1 MAEISFDEFM
11 KVDIRVGTVT
21 RAEPFPEARKPA
33 IKMWI
38 DFGPDIGERKT
49 SAQVTVHYT
58 PETLI
63 GTQVMG
69 RGQLPAASDR
79 AVHVRSF
86 GAWGAGRGRGDCAD
100 APHAT
105 HPERR
110 TSALTKLLI
119 ARPAPPEVHEAL
131 QGFDVTY
138 REDSAPLSEDEMQDA
153 LRDYDGVLATLG
165 DRFTADVF
173 GKVGMPRCKML
184 ANFGVGY
191 NHIDVDAAK
200 AAGLQVSNTPGAVTD
215 ATADIAMTLM
225 LMAARRAGEGERLVR
240 SGQWSGWEPS
250 QLLGMHLTGKTVGI
264 VGMGRIGQAVAR
276 RCHYG
281 FSMDVKY
288 FSRSAKSVAYPA
300 EHISDLKQLVAAVDV
315 VVIAV
320 PGGDDTQHLINA
332 DVLAAMQPHAFL
344 INIARG
350 NIVEETALIEA
361 LQAGTIGGAGLDVY
375 EFEPEV
381 PQALRDLDNVVLLPH
396 LGTSSRE
403 VRVDMWMMAVENLK
417 AGVAGETPPNL
428 V

>member
-1 MAEISFDEFM
+1 M
-11 KVDIRVGTVT
+11 
-21 RAEPFPEARKPA
+21 
-33 IKMWI
+33 
-38 DFGPDIGERKT
+38 
-49 SAQVTVHYT
+49 
-58 PETLI
+58 
-63 GTQVMG
+63 
-69 RGQLPAASDR
+69 
-79 AVHVRSF
+79 
-86 GAWGAGRGRGDCAD
+86 
-100 APHAT
+100 
-105 HPERR
+105 
-110 TSALTKLLI
+110 TKLLI
-119 ARPAPPEVHEAL
+119 ARPAPPEVHAAL
-131 QGFDVTY
+131 SDFDVTY
-138 REDSAPLSEDEMQDA
+138 RDDSAPLTVAEMQDA

-165 DRFTADVF
+165 DRFSSDVF
-173 GKVGMPRCKML
+173 RKVGMPRCKML

-240 SGQWSGWEPS
+240 SGEWSGWEPS
-250 QLLGMHLTGKTVGI
+250 QLLGMHLTGKTVGF

-300 EHISDLKQLVAAVDV
+300 EHINDLKRLVAAVDV

-332 DVLAAMQPHAFL
+332 DVLAAMQPHAYL

-350 NIVEETALIEA
+350 NIVDEPALIKA

-375 EFEPEV
+375 EFEPKV

>member
-1 MAEISFDEFM
+1 M
-11 KVDIRVGTVT
+11 
-21 RAEPFPEARKPA
+21 
-33 IKMWI
+33 
-38 DFGPDIGERKT
+38 
-49 SAQVTVHYT
+49 
-58 PETLI
+58 
-63 GTQVMG
+63 
-69 RGQLPAASDR
+69 
-79 AVHVRSF
+79 
-86 GAWGAGRGRGDCAD
+86 
-100 APHAT
+100 
-105 HPERR
+105 
-110 TSALTKLLI
+110 TKLLI

-276 RCHYG
+276 LCHYG

-350 NIVEETALIEA
+350 NIVEEAALIQA

-381 PQALRDLDNVVLLPH
+381 PQTLRDLDNVVLLPH

>member
-1 MAEISFDEFM
+1 M
-11 KVDIRVGTVT
+11 
-21 RAEPFPEARKPA
+21 
-33 IKMWI
+33 
-38 DFGPDIGERKT
+38 
-49 SAQVTVHYT
+49 
-58 PETLI
+58 
-63 GTQVMG
+63 
-69 RGQLPAASDR
+69 
-79 AVHVRSF
+79 
-86 GAWGAGRGRGDCAD
+86 
-100 APHAT
+100 
-105 HPERR
+105 
-110 TSALTKLLI
+110 TKLLI

-191 NHIDVDAAK
+191 NHIDVEAAK

>member
-1 MAEISFDEFM
+1 M
-11 KVDIRVGTVT
+11 
-21 RAEPFPEARKPA
+21 
-33 IKMWI
+33 
-38 DFGPDIGERKT
+38 
-49 SAQVTVHYT
+49 
-58 PETLI
+58 
-63 GTQVMG
+63 
-69 RGQLPAASDR
+69 
-79 AVHVRSF
+79 
-86 GAWGAGRGRGDCAD
+86 
-100 APHAT
+100 
-105 HPERR
+105 
-110 TSALTKLLI
+110 TKLLI

-131 QGFDVTY
+131 EGFDVTY
-138 REDSAPLSEDEMQDA
+138 RENSAPLSEDEMQDA

-191 NHIDVDAAK
+191 NHIDVEAAK

-300 EHISDLKQLVAAVDV
+300 EHISDLKQLVAVVDV

-350 NIVEETALIEA
+350 NIVEEAALIEA

>member
-1 MAEISFDEFM
+1 
-11 KVDIRVGTVT
+11 
-21 RAEPFPEARKPA
+21 
-33 IKMWI
+33 
-38 DFGPDIGERKT
+38 
-49 SAQVTVHYT
+49 
-58 PETLI
+58 
-63 GTQVMG
+63 
-69 RGQLPAASDR
+69 
-79 AVHVRSF
+79 
-86 GAWGAGRGRGDCAD
+86 
-100 APHAT
+100 
-105 HPERR
+105 
-110 TSALTKLLI
+110 LTKLLI

-131 QGFDVTY
+131 EGFDVTY

-350 NIVEETALIEA
+350 NIVEEAALIEA

>member
-1 MAEISFDEFM
+1 
-11 KVDIRVGTVT
+11 
-21 RAEPFPEARKPA
+21 
-33 IKMWI
+33 
-38 DFGPDIGERKT
+38 
-49 SAQVTVHYT
+49 
-58 PETLI
+58 
-63 GTQVMG
+63 
-69 RGQLPAASDR
+69 
-79 AVHVRSF
+79 
-86 GAWGAGRGRGDCAD
+86 
-100 APHAT
+100 
-105 HPERR
+105 
-110 TSALTKLLI
+110 LTKLLI
-119 ARPAPPEVHEAL
+119 ARPAPPEVQEAL
-131 QGFDVTY
+131 EGFDVTY
-138 REDSAPLSEDEMQDA
+138 RENSAPLSEDEMQDA

-300 EHISDLKQLVAAVDV
+300 EHISDLKRLVAAVDV

>member
-1 MAEISFDEFM
+1 M
-11 KVDIRVGTVT
+11 
-21 RAEPFPEARKPA
+21 
-33 IKMWI
+33 
-38 DFGPDIGERKT
+38 
-49 SAQVTVHYT
+49 
-58 PETLI
+58 
-63 GTQVMG
+63 
-69 RGQLPAASDR
+69 
-79 AVHVRSF
+79 
-86 GAWGAGRGRGDCAD
+86 
-100 APHAT
+100 
-105 HPERR
+105 
-110 TSALTKLLI
+110 TKLLI

-131 QGFDVTY
+131 EGFDVTY
-138 REDSAPLSEDEMQDA
+138 REDSAPLSEDEMQAA

-215 ATADIAMTLM
+215 ATADIAITLM

-350 NIVEETALIEA
+350 NIVEEAALIEA

>member
-1 MAEISFDEFM
+1 M
-11 KVDIRVGTVT
+11 
-21 RAEPFPEARKPA
+21 
-33 IKMWI
+33 
-38 DFGPDIGERKT
+38 
-49 SAQVTVHYT
+49 
-58 PETLI
+58 
-63 GTQVMG
+63 
-69 RGQLPAASDR
+69 
-79 AVHVRSF
+79 
-86 GAWGAGRGRGDCAD
+86 
-100 APHAT
+100 
-105 HPERR
+105 
-110 TSALTKLLI
+110 TKLLI

-131 QGFDVTY
+131 EGFDVTY

-191 NHIDVDAAK
+191 NHIDVEAAK

-264 VGMGRIGQAVAR
+264 VGMGRICQAVAR

-300 EHISDLKQLVAAVDV
+300 EHISDLKRLVAAVDV

-350 NIVEETALIEA
+350 NIVEEAALIEA